1 MSGETHGLI
10 AATSDVSS
18 SYWGCLDIVIPG
30 ADGTAIG
37 TGNQNT
43 LDIVSGCATAGIAAK
58 LCNDL
63 VTGGYADSF
72 LPSKDEIYKL
82 YLNQSLIGGFSSAEY
97 WSSSE
102 ESGYNAYVC
111 NFREQG
117 DRAGKS
123 GYC

>member
-1 MSGETHGLI
+1 MI

-102 ESGYNAYVC
+102 ESGYNAYFC